1 MLLMET
7 LSMKFITSKGSDGT
21 ETKIFY
27 EDLGLG
33 RPVVLVHGWPLDH
46 TMWDYQVA
54 ALTDAGFRC
63 IAYDRRGFGK
73 SNKPLTGYDYD
84 TLTSDLKALIDE
96 LELENAVLI
105 GFSMG
110 GGEVVKYFSNYGG
123 HGVAKAILI
132 SSIAPYMLQSQ
143 DNPDGVPQEQ
153 LEEIKR
159 SIQKDRPGFLGDF
172 GKQFYGVGLLN
183 NPVSEQRLT
192 SDLICAMQATLK
204 STLGCAESFS
214 STDLRQDMASVN
226 VPTLIIHGDKDQ
238 TVPIKATGEQAAKMI
253 SGSEFIVYKGE
264 PHGLFITAKDQLNAD
279 LINFINQ

>member
-1 MLLMET
+1 
-7 LSMKFITSKGSDGT
+7 MKFITSKDSGGI

-27 EDLGLG
+27 EDLGHG
-33 RPVVLVHGWPLDH
+33 RPVILIHGWPLDH

-96 LELENAVLI
+96 LQLEDVVLI

-123 HGVAKAILI
+123 HGVAKAVLI
-132 SSIAPYMLQSQ
+132 SSIAPFMLQTD

-153 LEEIKR
+153 IDQIAAN
-159 SIQKDRPGFLGDF
+159 IQEDRPGFLGSF

-192 SDLICAMQATLK
+192 FDLICAMQATLK
-204 STLGCAESFS
+204 STLECAVSFS
-214 STDLRQDMASVN
+214 STDLRGDISSVN
-226 VPTLIIHGDKDQ
+226 VPTLIIHGDDDK
-238 TVPIKATGEQAAKMI
+238 TVPIQPTGEQAAKLI
-253 SGSEFIVYKGE
+253 SGSEFIIYEGE
-264 PHGLFITAKDQLNAD
+264 PHGLFITAKDRLNAD
-279 LINFINQ
+279 LIDFISR